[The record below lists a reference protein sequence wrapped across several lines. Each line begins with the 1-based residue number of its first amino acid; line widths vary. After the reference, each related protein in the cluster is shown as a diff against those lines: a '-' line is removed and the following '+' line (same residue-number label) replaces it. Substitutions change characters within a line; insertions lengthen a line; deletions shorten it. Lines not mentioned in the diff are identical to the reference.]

1 MSTLVYPASLVAG
14 APENVNDLNSN
25 LNAISTVIN
34 GGLDNANI
42 AASAGIV
49 DTKLASPNN
58 AVYRTVLA
66 GPLYI
71 QAGKT
76 VGTYVPDTDGGLVS
90 ASSQILYSGPA
101 IINIASSSYAV
112 AGKTTYMRLRVNMAT
127 NATSLSTSVV
137 KTGLYPIS
145 SCGGATSTVI
155 TATLG
160 TVVSGSQVTHGAS
173 WSSGATGDVS
183 SDFALPSNGP
193 YMVGVDVATATVPTN
208 HASAGSWQIEV
219 RHA

>member
-49 DTKLASPNN
+49 DSKLASPNN
-58 AVYRTVLA
+58 AVYRTVLS
-66 GPLYI
+66 GGIYI
-71 QAGKT
+71 PGGVAT
-76 VGTYVPDTDGGLVS
+76 GTYIPGVAALVDS
-90 ASSQILYSGPA
+90 VTSIQSVADA
-101 IINIASSSYAV
+101 VINIASASYAV
-112 AGKTTYMRLRVNMAT
+112 TGKTTYMRLRVNMAT

-137 KTGLYPIS
+137 KTGLYPVS
-145 SCGGATSTVI
+145 SCAGASSGVL

-193 YMVGVDVATATVPTN
+193 YVVGVNIATASTPAN
-208 HASAGSWQIEV
+208 HTSAGSWQIEV